1 MKKYDIFY
9 VITGVI
15 IIGLI
20 INLWITYLYTN
31 DATMIS
37 VYVGFVTA
45 LILAMKNATKES
57 TYRCCRILAWC
68 MIMLIIIVFFVS
80 LMYNGAFKNNDFAY
94 KIIRSAGFCGTLGT
108 FFINWNRE

>member
-1 MKKYDIFY
+1 MKKYNIFY
-9 VITGVI
+9 AITGFI

-20 INLWITYLYTN
+20 INLWRTYLHSN

-37 VYVGFVTA
+37 TYVGLVTA

-57 TYRCCRILAWC
+57 TYKFCKIFAWC
-68 MIMLIIIVFFVS
+68 MIVLIIIVFLAS
-80 LMYNGAFKNNDFAY
+80 LMYNGVFKNQDFCY

-108 FFINWNRE
+108 FFINWDQE